1 MSPMSLPVAWIL
13 AGGLGTRLAAAV
25 PDRPK
30 ALAPVGGRP
39 FLDVLLDR
47 LVAAGFERALLLL
60 GVRHQAILDFLAERR
75 ARRAGLPD
83 LELEVAIE
91 PRPLGTAGALRH
103 AGAHAGEAFFVL
115 NGDTHVELDARA
127 MVERHRESR
136 ALMTVAA
143 VEQADCRRFG
153 RIELTPDGLLLGF
166 REKSDS
172 AGPGW
177 INAGVY
183 LMNREV
189 LSFIA
194 DDRPV
199 SLETEVFPRLLAD
212 GRRIAVAKQSG
223 PFFDIGTPESL
234 RELDELARSFQ
245 SPTAT
250 PSKDV
255 SP

>member
-1 MSPMSLPVAWIL
+1 MSAPALPAAWIL

-47 LVAAGFERALLLL
+47 LLGAGFERALLLL
-60 GVRHQAILDFLAERR
+60 GVRHQAILEFLDERR
-75 ARRAGLPD
+75 ARRGGGRD
-83 LELEVAIE
+83 LEIEVAIE
-91 PRPLGTAGALRH
+91 PAPLGTGGALRNARAH
-103 AGAHAGEAFFVL
+103 AGAAFFVL

-127 MVERHRESR
+127 MLERHQQSG
-136 ALMTVAA
+136 ALMTMAA

-153 RIELTPDGLLLGF
+153 RIDVTADGFLGGF

-172 AGPGW
+172 AGAGW

-183 LMNREV
+183 LMGPEV

-199 SLETEVFPRLLAD
+199 SLESEVFPRLLAE
-212 GRRIAVAKQSG
+212 GRRIAVAKQRG
-223 PFFDIGTPESL
+223 AFFDIGTPETL
-234 RELDELARSFQ
+234 RALDALVRGLPGES
-245 SPTAT
+245 TT
-250 PSKDV
+250 PSKEV